1 MLRSIVARTAIAAA
15 GATLLLSSAVRADDV
30 KLPSSLTF
38 TAYDTG
44 SSGFRATVGGTLTM
58 TSDRP
63 SKTWAKV
70 TSPVGSTV

>member
-15 GATLLLSSAVRADDV
+15 SAALLLSSAARADDV

-44 SSGFRATVGGTLTM
+44 SSGFNIAVVGGECQ
-58 TSDRP
+58 R
-63 SKTWAKV
+63 
-70 TSPVGSTV
+70 